1 MAADMQGFIIRKAH
15 RAELRIQECSLL
27 VGWVNAYSGRSFHFQ
42 CSHIQYAYCKDKNE
56 ILQVSV
62 HDKMF
67 EGYLSRRHSVSKL
80 VVHLIFTTKYRR
92 KIFDGIMIQQIREAF
107 QSAAEKLEIEILE
120 MDGEADHVHVLI
132 AYPPKLSISVLVNNL
147 KSVSS
152 RRVRI
157 LNTNL
162 RKASNSG
169 VLWSRSYFAC
179 SAGGATIETLKA
191 YVASQKTP
199 D

>member
-1 MAADMQGFIIRKAH
+1 M
-15 RAELRIQECSLL
+15 
-27 VGWVNAYSGRSFHFQ
+27 
-42 CSHIQYAYCKDKNE
+42 
-56 ILQVSV
+56 SV
-62 HDKMF
+62 HDKAF
-67 EGYLSRRHSVSKL
+67 EGYLLRRHSVSKL

-92 KIFDGIMIQQIREAF
+92 KIFDDMMIQQIREAF

-120 MDGEADHVHVLI
+120 MDGEADHVHLLI

-147 KSVSS
+147 KSISS
-152 RRVRI
+152 RRARI
-157 LNTNL
+157 LNKNL

-179 SAGGATIETLKA
+179 SAGTATTEILKA
-191 YVASQKTP
+191 YIASQKTP

>member
-1 MAADMQGFIIRKAH
+1 MAADMQGFIVREPN
-15 RAELRIQECSLL
+15 RAELRIQECGLFVS
-27 VGWVNAYSGRSFHFQ
+27 WVNAYSGRSFHFQ
-42 CSHIQYAYCKDKNE
+42 CSYVQYAYCKNKNE

-147 KSVSS
+147 KSISS

>member
-1 MAADMQGFIIRKAH
+1 M
-15 RAELRIQECSLL
+15 
-27 VGWVNAYSGRSFHFQ
+27 
-42 CSHIQYAYCKDKNE
+42 
-56 ILQVSV
+56 SV
-62 HDKMF
+62 HNKAF

-92 KIFDGIMIQQIREAF
+92 KVFDGMMIQQIREAF
-107 QSAAEKLEIEILE
+107 ESAAEKLEIEIME

-162 RKASNSG
+162 RKVSNSG

-191 YVASQKTP
+191 YVASQETP
-199 D
+199 E

>member
-1 MAADMQGFIIRKAH
+1 M
-15 RAELRIQECSLL
+15 
-27 VGWVNAYSGRSFHFQ
+27 
-42 CSHIQYAYCKDKNE
+42 
-56 ILQVSV
+56 SV
-62 HDKMF
+62 HDKAF
-67 EGYLSRRHSVSKL
+67 EGYLFRRHSVSKL

-92 KIFDGIMIQQIREAF
+92 KIFDGMMIQQIREAF

-132 AYPPKLSISVLVNNL
+132 AYPPKLSVSVLVNNL
-147 KSVSS
+147 KSISS

-179 SAGGATIETLKA
+179 SAGDATIETLKA

-199 D
+199 N

>member
-1 MAADMQGFIIRKAH
+1 M
-15 RAELRIQECSLL
+15 
-27 VGWVNAYSGRSFHFQ
+27 
-42 CSHIQYAYCKDKNE
+42 
-56 ILQVSV
+56 SV
-62 HDKMF
+62 HDKAF

-92 KIFDGIMIQQIREAF
+92 KIFDGMMIQQIREAF

-132 AYPPKLSISVLVNNL
+132 AYPPKLAISVLVNNL
-147 KSVSS
+147 KSISS

-157 LNTNL
+157 LNTHL

-191 YVASQKTP
+191 YVASQKTS